1 MWSRHYLL
9 WGLASAVAAA
19 ALVLALLWLL
29 LVAIE
34 RTHAAEPLQIHVLV
48 VFGLPGLVLYPACW
62 YAVVFRHRRY
72 DPRDTWRLLA
82 TSYVACCLF
91 DFAVLAGWQLYQGA
105 VLAAQIL
112 MKSPAPL
119 AFLFLL
125 TPIGT
130 AIFVLI
136 VGALLALPYA
146 VVAAPVAFLHRA
158 VLLAW
163 FGRERQAA

>member
-1 MWSRHYLL
+1 MWSRHLLL

-19 ALVLALLWLL
+19 ALALALLWLL

-34 RTHAAEPLQIHVLV
+34 RTHAAAPLQIHVLV
-48 VFGLPGLVLYPACW
+48 VFGLPGLLIYPACW
-62 YAVVFRHRRY
+62 YATVFRNRRY
-72 DPRDTWRLLA
+72 DAHDTWRLLA

-91 DFAVLAGWQLYQGA
+91 DFAVLASWQLYQGV

-112 MKSPAPL
+112 MKSPSPL
-119 AFLFLL
+119 AFVFLL
-125 TPIGT
+125 APIGT

-136 VGALLALPYA
+136 AGALLAIPYA
-146 VVAAPVAFLHRA
+146 VAAAPVAFLHRA

-163 FGRERQAA
+163 FARAPEAA